1 MSCKQMV
8 NAERRHA
15 QKHEDCE
22 NDHVA
27 VHDFEEC
34 FLGHLSFRF
43 SLFAFEPLGCE
54 VMGGSAFQVGMM
66 LARATIVAVGA
77 YCRRRGFRAVPG

>member
-1 MSCKQMV
+1 MV
-8 NAERRHA
+8 DAERRYEQEH
-15 QKHEDCE
+15 DYCE

-54 VMGGSAFQVGMM
+54 VMGGYAFPIGMM

-77 YCRRRGFRAVPG
+77 CCRRRGFRAVPG